1 MRWDC
6 CRQRFQ
12 PLRWPIRR
20 RNREVEPELSTGSRP
35 PRPGITPSRP
45 PKRIAPP
52 YLQAPWV
59 HASAREGRYIAGR
72 RRHGR
77 GRAGPGGPG
86 APRPLKF
93 AGGDAFWQM
102 LWWGI
107 LSDVPTGLERIDCP
121 VILAQGTAD
130 LVAAGQTQRC
140 AAAGSG
146 ALPDS
151 VYEGSPQ

>member
-1 MRWDC
+1 
-6 CRQRFQ
+6 
-12 PLRWPIRR
+12 
-20 RNREVEPELSTGSRP
+20 VT
-35 PRPGITPSRP
+35 
-45 PKRIAPP
+45 
-52 YLQAPWV
+52 
-59 HASAREGRYIAGR
+59 GRYIVGR

-77 GRAGPGGPG
+77 GRAGPAGPG

-130 LVAAGQTQRC
+130 LVAAGQTPRHLVAIAQARFVPLVGRACPAVRC
-140 AAAGSG
+140 SG
-146 ALPDS
+146 RRTVFREDIS
-151 VYEGSPQ
+151 Q